1 MRSGLIRDRGGG
13 GNSTMSIFDE
23 APRPPIDLLVG
34 LPSDIQLLKLPNLRS
49 VREAMASPDA
59 DGWKYAMDQEM

>member
-1 MRSGLIRDRGGG
+1 
-13 GNSTMSIFDE
+13 MSIFDE

-34 LPSDIQLLKLPNLRS
+34 LPSDIQLSKLPDLRS